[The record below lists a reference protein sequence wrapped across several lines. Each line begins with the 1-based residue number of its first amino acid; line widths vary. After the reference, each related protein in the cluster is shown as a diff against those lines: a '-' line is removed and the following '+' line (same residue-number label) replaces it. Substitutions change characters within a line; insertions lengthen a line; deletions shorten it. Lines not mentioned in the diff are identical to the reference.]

1 MKLSVCVI
9 AKDEKDDL
17 PLLLGSLAPLRA
29 ALGAEFECVVL
40 DSGSA
45 DGTPE
50 LAAAWGARVERR
62 PFDDFARH
70 KQACADLA
78 RGEWL
83 LSLDCDERLT
93 PALAAEVLALLAGA
107 PARHGYLLP
116 FRVEFMGRVLR
127 WGGLGGEKHLR
138 LYRKAKGRFG
148 GEHLHEGVRVDG
160 PVGRLSG
167 AVLHRPYRDLGEY
180 LAKMD
185 LYTARAARR
194 RWEAGRRLR
203 WTDHL
208 RPFWELLS
216 RLVLRG
222 GVLDGKPGV
231 VWALLSAFH
240 NWLKY
245 ARLADLEAP
254 GGRR

>member
-9 AKDEKDDL
+9 AKDEQHDL
-17 PLLLGSLAPLRA
+17 PHLLKSLEPLRA
-29 ALGAEFECVVL
+29 AFADDFECVVL
-40 DSGSA
+40 DSGSS
-45 DGTPE
+45 DRTPE

-93 PALAAEVLALLAGA
+93 AELAAEVAALLSCA
-107 PARHGYLLP
+107 PTRHGYLLP
-116 FRVEFMGRVLR
+116 FQVEFMGRVLR

-148 GEHLHEGVRVDG
+148 GEHLHEGVRVEG
-160 PVGRLSG
+160 PSARLSG

-185 LYTARAARR
+185 LYTALAARR

-203 WTDHL
+203 ATDHL
-208 RPFWELLS
+208 RPFWEVFS
-216 RLVLRG
+216 RLVLRL
-222 GVLDGKPGV
+222 GVLDGTPGV

-245 ARLADLEAP
+245 ARLADLERS
-254 GGRR
+254 GGRP